1 MSNNKP
7 ARQYRQVKRSI
18 LRRHRKAVHLSH
30 QAGIHMDSLVFNRF
44 HRLVHVRRFI
54 MGWIGFWLILAGLTT
69 WQLANLAGYF
79 QTVEPIAGGI
89 FNEGVLGTLT
99 NVNPIYASG
108 EVNSS
113 LSKLIFAGLF
123 TYNSQNRLVGC
134 LASGYQI
141 SSNLR
146 SYTVDLKPGLT
157 WQDGAPLTSAD
168 VVFTIHIIQNSA

>member
-1 MSNNKP
+1 MVNNKP
-7 ARQYRQVKRSI
+7 ARQYRQVKLSL

-30 QAGIHMDSLVFNRF
+30 QAGIHIDSLVFNRF
-44 HRLVHVRRFI
+44 HRLAHVRRFI
-54 MGWIGFWLILAGLTT
+54 IGWIGFWLILAGLTT
-69 WQLANLAGYF
+69 WQLTNLTGYF

-123 TYNSQNRLVGC
+123 TIL
-134 LASGYQI
+134 
-141 SSNLR
+141 
-146 SYTVDLKPGLT
+146 P
-157 WQDGAPLTSAD
+157 
-168 VVFTIHIIQNSA
+168 